1 MLNIILTITVLL
13 FIGYIFGC
21 FSTGFLVGKIYGVD
35 IRQSGSGNVGTTNA
49 LRTLGPKAGLLTF
62 IGDILKV
69 LIPTLLIR
77 FVLFQGDSDL
87 TYLYTLC
94 TGLGAVLGHNF
105 PFYLHF
111 KGGKGIAVSAGVI
124 VAATDWKLILIGL
137 LIFII
142 IVAITRYVSVGSLII
157 VWYIPI
163 YTVIHYLRSPYFIAM
178 IVTSLLFTLLAYI
191 KHSANITRLM
201 NGTENKFGTKKEK
214 ENE

>member
-87 TYLYTLC
+87 TSVSYTHLVQKVRHVYVIWMSCNVKGCRWNSKDCCLLYTSVVHRLSVPW
-94 TGLGAVLGHNF
+94 LMELNQ
-105 PFYLHF
+105 F
-111 KGGKGIAVSAGVI
+111 KRLI
-124 VAATDWKLILIGL
+124 KL
-137 LIFII
+137 
-142 IVAITRYVSVGSLII
+142 
-157 VWYIPI
+157 
-163 YTVIHYLRSPYFIAM
+163 
-178 IVTSLLFTLLAYI
+178 
-191 KHSANITRLM
+191 
-201 NGTENKFGTKKEK
+201 
-214 ENE
+214 